1 MDVTWAMCFVSSY
14 FNTERL
20 LFSRSEIQSSGI
32 RKNCWN
38 HLLKDQENATGI
50 AWILFS
56 LKPPWLTSWWIFS
69 PGFLFTAFVFLIIYS
84 SFFFFL
90 VCFCFCFVCVVWFLL
105 VIFAFSFFFFLFV
118 SFSILRRKIFNLIW
132 RNVEVGQARNNKT
145 PASLQSMNKREKK
158 KPIKVRKKKSSAP

>member
-84 SFFFFL
+84 SFFFFFWFVSVFVL
-90 VCFCFCFVCVVWFLL
+90 FVLFDFCLLFLPFL
-105 VIFAFSFFFFLFV
+105 FFLFV